1 MSRSVEDFLT
11 AWMSSTLPGQWLW
24 IPARQCSVAPRKSDA
39 TVSTTEHSRF
49 YSCWWMCIIFSSTP
63 LDYCICD
70 ILQDLVYKGRR
81 LSFANIQDLKEAIK
95 NKMDIET
102 VRKSIAQWKNDWMR
116 LESRM
121 EARLS
126 TFSANRCDWISISC
140 SQKCWTYWLYFVRFG
155 HPIRFCVFHCQNK
168 SVQRHNFSYC
178 LAMIAL

>member
-49 YSCWWMCIIFSSTP
+49 YSCWWMCSTP

-95 NKMDIET
+95 NKINGHWDSSKIHCTMEKRLNA
-102 VRKSIAQWKNDWMR
+102 VRKQNGGATQHIFRKSLWLDIDLMQSEVLNLLVIFCTFR
-116 LESRM
+116 TPNTFLCIS
-121 EARLS
+121 LS
-126 TFSANRCDWISISC
+126 K
-140 SQKCWTYWLYFVRFG
+140 QKRTT
-155 HPIRFCVFHCQNK
+155 
-168 SVQRHNFSYC
+168 S
-178 LAMIAL
+178 